1 MSESNCRGWAL
12 ISSAKKKVSIDNV
25 ADSSYSHPV
34 STGWSCWLHLTRRTV
49 STVFNLWKQINRW
62 NGWKKYNANGAATRL
77 KPGENEK
84 KSACC
89 FWMNVLSKKTRGRIE
104 PALSSISDIL

>member
-34 STGWSCWLHLTRRTV
+34 STGWSSYSQNRFNGFQSLETDKPLKRLEEIQCERRGHPVET
-49 STVFNLWKQINRW
+49 
-62 NGWKKYNANGAATRL
+62 G
-77 KPGENEK
+77 
-84 KSACC
+84 
-89 FWMNVLSKKTRGRIE
+89 
-104 PALSSISDIL
+104 